1 MSAEVLRAELPTTG
15 PLPSIVH
22 DPEEASPML
31 SAMAKFSSVDQAG
44 ETWLKVF
51 DSPGKTDT
59 SKVYLIDFMV

>member
-15 PLPSIVH
+15 PSSVH
-22 DPEEASPML
+22 GPEEASPML

-59 SKVYLIDFMV
+59 SKVHLIDFMV

>member
-1 MSAEVLRAELPTTG
+1 
-15 PLPSIVH
+15 
-22 DPEEASPML
+22 ML

-59 SKVYLIDFMV
+59 SKVHLIDFMV